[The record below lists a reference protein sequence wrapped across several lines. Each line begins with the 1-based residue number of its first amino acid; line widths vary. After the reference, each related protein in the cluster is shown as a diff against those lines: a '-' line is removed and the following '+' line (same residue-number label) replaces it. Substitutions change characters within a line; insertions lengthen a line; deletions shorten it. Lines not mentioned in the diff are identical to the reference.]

1 MINVHNL
8 IKSLALVSLTPVS
21 AYSLGIGDI
30 KLHSALNQ
38 SLNAEISLIL
48 SKTDKA
54 SDIKVNLAPPDKF
67 DESGVP
73 WTSFLSKIKFET
85 VVGANNTVII
95 RISSK
100 EAVKEPFLDFLLQVN
115 WPKGSLY
122 REFTVLLDP
131 PVEYQ
136 MSSSST
142 DYNAEPVKST
152 QPQQSPKQ
160 ATRQK
165 TVKVSGNSANEYGPT
180 NKNDTLWRIAKIARQ
195 NASFKEDISVEQML
209 IALYKKNP
217 SAFYKDNVNALLPK
231 KTLTIPT
238 IDAIRKLSHSEAL
251 AEFTKQ
257 AKDWRNPKDTESDS
271 SKVVTKESP
280 VNQLK
285 LVAPAEKEVA
295 KSVQVVAPENKPE
308 ETVSSPNEPAK
319 ALDKEVVSPTPA
331 INNNLEDRMAILEK
345 QLAMMQQIIVLK
357 DQQLATLQGQVQ
369 VKSSVPVDPPKVEP
383 VLSIPKP
390 PVQIV
395 AEETSSSYASF
406 IWGGLSVVLLTL
418 LAGFLWRKRKQD
430 ELRYGDSFFNPISSD
445 IDNDI
450 EDTSEEISKNS
461 SLKEQVIA
469 DYPILEDDLMEIDP
483 IIEADLYIS
492 YGRFQQ
498 AESLMRDAIKEYP
511 ARDEYKLKLLRIFY
525 LTKNKQ
531 AFDAYSSELA
541 KADNNDDSDFW
552 LSVNQLKNEFP
563 KDSINSV
570 KDVVVSKQETV
581 PPKDNKIELT
591 LVPIDKR
598 DSDEL
603 EAELNK
609 PKLSTE
615 MGSFDSNMI
624 KEPLVN
630 LQTEL
635 TIKASN
641 PLEGNSEEDHISIL
655 DFQPN
660 TPHENNSQKVDF
672 IKPNPSGIKTD
683 STPEYFELE
692 TPLQD
697 INNLESYDI
706 DITALKN
713 NLDNQVLPEQHLKLD
728 EVFTDNSLEKDLYAD
743 NFLQNDVDQQE
754 SYNASVDIETK
765 LDLLKAYITM
775 KDQEAA
781 EATAKEIY
789 DEGTIEQRKIVEIL
803 LKDVF

>member
-1 MINVHNL
+1 
-8 IKSLALVSLTPVS
+8 VSLTPVS

-136 MSSSST
+136 MSSSAT

-160 ATRQK
+160 ETRQK

-180 NKNDTLWRIAKIARQ
+180 NKNDTLWHIAKIARQ
-195 NASFKEDISVEQML
+195 NSNFKEDISVEQML

-238 IDAIRKLSHSEAL
+238 IDAVRKLSHSEAL

-257 AKDWRNPKDTESDS
+257 AKDWKNPRDTESDS

-331 INNNLEDRMAILEK
+331 INNDLEDRMAVLEK

-395 AEETSSSYASF
+395 AEETSSTYASF

-418 LAGFLWRKRKQD
+418 LGGFLWRKRKQD
-430 ELRYGDSFFNPISSD
+430 ELRYGDSFFNPISTD
-445 IDNDI
+445 FDNN
-450 EDTSEEISKNS
+450 EDDSEEISKDS
-461 SLKEQVIA
+461 FLKEEVIV
-469 DYPILEDDLMEIDP
+469 DSPILEDDPMEIDP
-483 IIEADLYIS
+483 IVEADVYIS

-498 AESLMRDAIKEYP
+498 AELLMRDAIKEYP

-541 KADNNDDSDFW
+541 KADNNDDSEFW
-552 LSVNQLKNEFP
+552 LNVNQLKNQFP
-563 KDSINSV
+563 KDVINSV
-570 KDVVVSKQETV
+570 KEVVVSEQETV
-581 PPKDNKIELT
+581 SPKDNKIELT
-591 LVPIDKR
+591 LVPMDKR

-603 EAELNK
+603 ETELNK
-609 PKLSTE
+609 PKLSIE
-615 MGSFDSNMI
+615 MGSFDNNI
-624 KEPLVN
+624 IEEPLVN
-630 LQTEL
+630 IQTEL
-635 TIKASN
+635 VIKSPAY
-641 PLEGNSEEDHISIL
+641 LEGNTEDDDISIL
-655 DFQPN
+655 DFQAN
-660 TPHENNSQKVDF
+660 THHENNSQEVDF
-672 IKPNPSGIKTD
+672 IKPNPLGMKTD

-789 DEGTIEQRKIVEIL
+789 DEGTIEQRKVVEIL